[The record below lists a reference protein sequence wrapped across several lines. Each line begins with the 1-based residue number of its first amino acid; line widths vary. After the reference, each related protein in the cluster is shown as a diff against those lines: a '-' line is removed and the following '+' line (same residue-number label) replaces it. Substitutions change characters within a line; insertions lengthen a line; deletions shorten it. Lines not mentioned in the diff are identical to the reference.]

1 MDLNLLTEDEKEA
14 VKAQVEDYKKYYD
27 LIHNGD
33 YYRLTSPQGDS
44 GFTAWQFVSGDKTR
58 TLLNLV
64 ITHVRANAP
73 DLWFKLRGL
82 DPEKRY
88 HLEENGRIYSGSALM
103 NAGISIPMIMGD
115 YPAVQME
122 FKEID

>member
-1 MDLNLLTEDEKEA
+1 M
-14 VKAQVEDYKKYYD
+14 
-27 LIHNGD
+27 
-33 YYRLTSPQGDS
+33 
-44 GFTAWQFVSGDKTR
+44 
-58 TLLNLV
+58 

-88 HLEENGRIYSGSALM
+88 RLEEDGRIYSGSALM

-115 YPAVQME
+115 YPAVQMVLTE
-122 FKEID
+122 V